1 MNNDVVNVNLMLAF
15 KFKESDGKVSFIG
28 KLIRWWTKSIY
39 YHVELI
45 WESEDDRFWISS
57 NPDTG
62 GVTIHNLKPLNDNW
76 GYCKLPTVTL
86 TKEQY
91 HKVMNFMKD
100 QKDCKYD
107 VAGIIFSQVLPF
119 RWDSKN
125 KWFCSEITST
135 ILKMVMVNEFI
146 DVDPNMLSPADM
158 ARKLNFNKTKV

>member
-1 MNNDVVNVNLMLAF
+1 MEEIVDVELTLAF

-45 WESEDDRFWISS
+45 WESGEDKFWISS

-76 GYCKLPTVTL
+76 GYCK
-86 TKEQY
+86 
-91 HKVMNFMKD
+91 MNFMKD

-107 VAGIIFSQVLPF
+107 VVGIVFSQVLPF

-125 KWFCSEITST
+125 KWFCSELTST
-135 ILKMVMVNEFI
+135 ILKMLLVDEFI
-146 DVDPNMLSPADM
+146 DVDPNTLSPADM